1 LAENGRE
8 FGDRSR
14 LLQSHC
20 EKLIGPARSR
30 AALAFFAE
38 FAITMEVVLNLILF
52 SRSFLMRPPHW
63 LDGVIG
69 DLRDVDD
76 ISLAIAE
83 SSRLRQ
89 AIQQG
94 IDAAFQWEG
103 LHEQDPKRLGSSFE
117 QEIRVAIV
125 DSIKHEH

>member
-1 LAENGRE
+1 
-8 FGDRSR
+8 
-14 LLQSHC
+14 
-20 EKLIGPARSR
+20 
-30 AALAFFAE
+30 
-38 FAITMEVVLNLILF
+38 
-52 SRSFLMRPPHW
+52 MRPAHW

-76 ISLAIAE
+76 IALAIAE
-83 SSRLRQ
+83 SPRVRQ

-103 LHEQDPKRLGSSFE
+103 LNEHDPKKQGSSFE

-125 DSIKHEH
+125 EAIKHEH